1 MQCALPTEIPKTYI
15 ETAQFDCLHD
25 EGLLY
30 AEKLKQAGVD
40 VEINET
46 SGTYHGYDA
55 AIDAQIVRRNINRR
69 ISFLRDGFIDRR

>member
-40 VEINET
+40 VEIVNVK
-46 SGTYHGYDA
+46 
-55 AIDAQIVRRNINRR
+55 QFFR
-69 ISFLRDGFIDRR
+69 